1 MVAAEIEGSP
11 ERPKLRLVRRDDVVD
26 AARAMDAPT
35 RSLYCSRIRD
45 IARLYRLDWLVRQE
59 SSSAYGTLE
68 ALEDDDLINLHWTM
82 ERARECISEGVALD
96 EAGLVRSAKMPR

>member
-11 ERPKLRLVRRDDVVD
+11 ERPKLRLIRREDVAKSRD
-26 AARAMDAPT
+26 AMDTPT

-59 SSSAYGTLE
+59 CSSAYGMIE
-68 ALEDDDLINLHWTM
+68 SLEDEDLVDLHWTM

-96 EAGLVRSAKMPR
+96 EAGLVKPAKMPR

>member
-11 ERPKLRLVRRDDVVD
+11 ERPKLRLVRREDLVNT
-26 AARAMDAPT
+26 APGMDPPT

-59 SSSAYGTLE
+59 CAYSFGTIE
-68 ALEDDDLINLHWTM
+68 ALEDQDLINLHLTM
-82 ERARECISEGVALD
+82 ERARECITEGVALD
-96 EAGLVRSAKMPR
+96 EAGLVRPAKMPL